1 MNYLHVYNLLM
12 TAARTSC
19 RDKTQSYYEQHHVIP
34 RSWGGLDTAD
44 NLVLLTARE
53 HYVAHHLLYRAHPR
67 DEKMALAFFMLVNV
81 SGKRISARRYESLKI
96 AAWPAMAASSLA
108 NGYKSRDDKTGFH
121 ALTPEQRSANSRQI
135 GIAMRTRGT
144 GLFAATPE
152 ERVARSKRAGKTSG
166 QLAVKR
172 KTGVHAM
179 APEELLESR
188 QRGGKTA
195 AAKQPPEKRQA
206 ASTAGSEALRRKAR
220 AQYETALLAAGLTAE
235 SKPTRQ
241 EAKQLSLNKYYG
253 SVCAKHPELEG
264 FRYTRAVSPCVAC
277 VREQT
282 QARRHITP
290 LPFE

>member
-1 MNYLHVYNLLM
+1 MNYIKAYDTLVAN
-12 TAARTSC
+12 ARNGNRNKDS
-19 RDKTQSYYEQHHVIP
+19 SYYESHHVVP
-34 RSWGGLDTAD
+34 RSWGGTDSPD

-53 HYVAHHLLYRAHPR
+53 HYVAHHLLYRAYPR
-67 DEKMALAFFMLVNV
+67 DERMALAFFMMVNV
-81 SGKRISARRYESLKI
+81 RGKRVSARQYQKLKMT
-96 AAWPAMAASSLA
+96 ASKAMAKGGRNSP
-108 NGYKSRDDKTGFH
+108 NGFML
-121 ALTPEQRSANSRQI
+121 LTPEQRSANSRQI
-135 GIAMRTRGT
+135 GIAMRTRGA

-179 APEELLESR
+179 TPEELLESR

-206 ASTAGSEALRRKAR
+206 ASAAGSEALQRKAR

-290 LPFE
+290 LPFG

>member
-1 MNYLHVYNLLM
+1 MNYLHIYNLLM
-12 TAARTSC
+12 TAARANC
-19 RDKTQSYYEQHHVIP
+19 RDKTQGYYEQHHVIP

-53 HYVAHHLLYRAHPR
+53 HYVAHHLLYRAYPR

-152 ERVARSKRAGKTSG
+152 ERVARSKRAGKVSG
-166 QLAVKR
+166 QLAVKQ
-172 KTGVHAM
+172 KTGIHAM
-179 APEELLESR
+179 TNEELLESR
-188 QRGGKTA
+188 QRGGRTA
-195 AAKQPPEKRQA
+195 SVQRTPEQRQA
-206 ASTAGSEALRRKAR
+206 ASTAGSEALKQKAQ
-220 AQYETALLAAGLTAE
+220 AQYKAALLKVGLTAD

-241 EAKQLSLNKYYG
+241 VAKHLGLNKYYG
-253 SVCAKHPELEG
+253 SVCEKHPELEG
-264 FRYTRAVSPCVAC
+264 LRYTRAVSPCVDC
-277 VREQT
+277 VKERT
-282 QARRHITP
+282 QKRRAAS
-290 LPFE
+290 F